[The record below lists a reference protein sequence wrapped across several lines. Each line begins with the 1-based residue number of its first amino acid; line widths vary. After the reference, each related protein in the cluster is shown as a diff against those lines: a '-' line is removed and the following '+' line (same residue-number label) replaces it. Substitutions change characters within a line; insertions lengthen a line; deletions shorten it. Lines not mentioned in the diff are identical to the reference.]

1 MTSDCEKIDCR
12 TNMTTQTMSV
22 IVTLT
27 STSYKQKATKHNK
40 VEIKKI
46 PIDWLT
52 ELWFYVFSFLCCLK
66 TTADICWFCGVG
78 FNFWERHHQNELFF
92 VHCPETQNNQS
103 INQQVMSLLQ
113 PLSPERWLIHIDCSL
128 CKHKDVSV
136 ITCMTNYA
144 KARWQWSSLC
154 REQFLSILA

>member
-1 MTSDCEKIDCR
+1 MMSDCEKIDCR

-66 TTADICWFCGVG
+66 TTAHICWFCGVG
-78 FNFWERHHQNELFF
+78 FNFWERRHQNELFF

-103 INQQVMSLLQ
+103 INKSCLYSSHCHLKDG
-113 PLSPERWLIHIDCSL
+113 SSIRDCSL
-128 CKHKDVSV
+128 CKHKDISV

>member
-1 MTSDCEKIDCR
+1 MMSDCEKIDCR

-52 ELWFYVFSFLCCLK
+52 ELWFYVFSFLCAYLLILRCRVQFLGK
-66 TTADICWFCGVG
+66 TSPKWTIFCPLP
-78 FNFWERHHQNELFF
+78 WDTE
-92 VHCPETQNNQS
+92 QS
-103 INQQVMSLLQ
+103 INQQIMSLLQ
-113 PLSPERWLIHIDCSL
+113 PLSPERWLIHTDCSL
-128 CKHKDVSV
+128 CKHKDISV